1 MIMKKI
7 VKLSLILVA
16 VLTTMNINAAE
27 GDISLFVRK
36 GKGKKVS
43 FAMNEVKNISLSI
56 YDSKDKLIHTENV
69 HSDKA
74 ISRTYDLAALPNG
87 TYFLEAETSAKIVR
101 YAITVVG
108 ETAALSQTISS
119 EVFKPVLKNKNGE
132 ISLSIL
138 NLDKSPV
145 NIKIYDIYEN
155 ELYNTTVSEEQV
167 IHKFFD
173 IKNFPK
179 EKYTFVMSYDDKVFS
194 KTVTSK

>member
-1 MIMKKI
+1 
-7 VKLSLILVA
+7 
-16 VLTTMNINAAE
+16 
-27 GDISLFVRK
+27 
-36 GKGKKVS
+36 
-43 FAMNEVKNISLSI
+43 
-56 YDSKDKLIHTENV
+56 LIHTENV
-69 HSDKA
+69 NSDKA

-87 TYFLEAETSAKIVR
+87 TYFLEAETAAKIVR
-101 YAITVVG
+101 YAITVAG

-119 EVFKPVLKNKNGE
+119 EVFKPVLINKNGE